1 MLPWMKEKLSGSRQ
15 RLINIWNRR
24 CDSEIKEFSRSDMFV
39 SETTSIFESDSVKLC
54 VISIEGNVWN
64 LDAAPDFTV
73 EKIKTMALCHFY
85 NPLETVKVTP
95 NYKLVLVT
103 GKRLLANDH
112 SVVQEGLKDNDELLL
127 VEKRQASAKENLTE
141 ETLRA
146 PTEEEIQAATKGL
159 EPKNTLKMYP
169 PHECSADFQSE
180 IRKILIS
187 LVEASARI
195 LTPSPNAEE
204 VFQLIRERLDSKG
217 KPQPDPRSV
226 KQLVDM
232 GFSEQIST
240 KALRLN
246 SLNQRDALEWLL
258 EHGKN
263 AESVSGFPKD
273 SLDDLPLS
281 DVDKT
286 GSLSNSA
293 SRRGN
298 KKSVTQTVAS
308 LLDSFR
314 AFKRQ
319 DFKPNTKALNNLME
333 MGFDEEDAIDAL
345 RITGNNQASACEWL
359 LGERRPSL
367 EDLDTGLDPEG
378 PIYKAIMSNPAI
390 QLSLTSPKMLYA
402 FLSML
407 ENPNSANVWI
417 NDPDA
422 SPVLSQIFKT
432 YHSEKHAIQ
441 MNRYVEQQHQNQLQ
455 RDQRHPTGQVQQ

>member
-24 CDSEIKEFSRSDMFV
+24 CDSETKEFTRNDMFV
-39 SETTSIFESDSVKLC
+39 SDTTSLFESDSVRLS

-64 LDAAPDFTV
+64 IDAAPDFTV

-103 GKRLLANDH
+103 GKRLLVNDN

-127 VEKRQASAKENLTE
+127 VEKRQPSAKENLNE
-141 ETLRA
+141 DTLRA
-146 PTEEEIQAATKGL
+146 PTEEEIHGATKGL

-232 GFSEQIST
+232 GFSEQIAA
-240 KALRLN
+240 KALRMN
-246 SLNQRDALEWLL
+246 SLNQRDALDWLL

-263 AESVSGFPKD
+263 AENVSESLEESSDDLVSGKA
-273 SLDDLPLS
+273 
-281 DVDKT
+281 
-286 GSLSNSA
+286 GSQSTSA
-293 SRRGN
+293 SKKGHI

-333 MGFDEEDAIDAL
+333 MGFGEDDAIDAL

-455 RDQRHPTGQVQQ
+455 KDQRRQTGQMQQQ

>member
-1 MLPWMKEKLSGSRQ
+1 MLPWMKEKLTGSRQ
-15 RLINIWNRR
+15 RLISIWNRR
-24 CDSEIKEFSRSDMFV
+24 CGSESEDISGDMFV
-39 SETTSIFESDSVKLC
+39 SETSSIFENGAVKLS
-54 VISIEGNVWN
+54 VISTEGNVWN
-64 LDAAPDFTV
+64 IDASPEFTI

-85 NPLETVKVTP
+85 NPLESVKVTP
-95 NYKLVLVT
+95 NYKLVLVS
-103 GKRLLANDH
+103 GKRLLTNDN
-112 SVVQEGLKDNDELLL
+112 SVVQEGLKDHDEILL
-127 VEKRQASAKENLTE
+127 VEKRQAPAKENLPE
-141 ETLRA
+141 ETMRA
-146 PTEEEIQAATKGL
+146 PTEEEIRTATKSL

-217 KPQPDPRSV
+217 KPQPDPRAV
-226 KQLVDM
+226 RQLVDM
-232 GFSEQIST
+232 GFSEQIAA

-246 SLNQRDALEWLL
+246 SLNQREALDWLL

-263 AESVSGFPKD
+263 AENIPEDSEPSSSDKSKSKD
-273 SLDDLPLS
+273 SK
-281 DVDKT
+281 DVSK
-286 GSLSNSA
+286 SSKN
-293 SRRGN
+293 
-298 KKSVTQTVAS
+298 KSVTQTVAA
-308 LLDSFR
+308 LLESFR

-319 DFKPNTKALNNLME
+319 DFKPNSRALHNLIE
-333 MGFDEEDAIDAL
+333 MGFGEEDAVDAL

-367 EDLDTGLDPEG
+367 EDLDTGLDPDG
-378 PIYKAIMSNPAI
+378 PIYKAIMTNPAI

-441 MNRYVEQQHQNQLQ
+441 MNRYVEQQHQNQIQMEQ
-455 RDQRHPTGQVQQ
+455 RRQAARH